1 MGRSRSVV
9 HRSGCLLSRNGCL
22 LSRNGCLVAG
32 APVAGPVV
40 AGPVVAGAVVAGAV
54 GGSAGEDGT
63 VPALVADAPAGCR
76 AHWRSRGID
85 ANSRASMAP
94 TVMMTSTTS
103 GVRTM
108 DSHTTLPAKTAAHRY
123 MIRTLVRC
131 ERPIS
136 SMR

>member
-1 MGRSRSVV
+1 MAGRMPAAWPPSHPRTGRACDGPEPERGSPE
-9 HRSGCLLSRNGCL
+9 R
-22 LSRNGCLVAG
+22 VAG
-32 APVAGPVV
+32 GPVAGPVV
-40 AGPVVAGAVVAGAV
+40 AGAVVAGAVVAGAV

-108 DSHTTLPAKTAAHRY
+108 DS
-123 MIRTLVRC
+123 
-131 ERPIS
+131 
-136 SMR
+136 